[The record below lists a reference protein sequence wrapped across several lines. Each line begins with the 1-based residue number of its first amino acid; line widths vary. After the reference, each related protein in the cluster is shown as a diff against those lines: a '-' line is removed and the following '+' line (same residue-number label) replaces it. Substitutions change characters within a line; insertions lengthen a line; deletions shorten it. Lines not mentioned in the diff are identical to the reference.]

1 MAGRG
6 KSKPKGKVTR
16 KSVKTTTVNTSGG
29 INLPWLNTTITA
41 ADTTGRMWSER
52 RTHQELM
59 SFFGHWVSI
68 CARKNASVCASQK
81 LRLYS
86 ADTSK
91 QGRKIKRREIQRLKE
106 MGGDAANMARFGA
119 VEIES
124 HPILDLLNKPSK
136 YYTAADTAYLRFISK
151 EIVGDSYTLV
161 DDQGSD
167 MAMIPLLPQ
176 YVSAKIG
183 KSGDEQFLEGYLYG
197 RDMTIAKLYP
207 REVIFHSKFAPDPTD
222 PYSGRSP
229 ISDIFPY
236 AQLLTLATISE
247 QARWKNFGMPPVHV
261 EFDANT
267 PLDKMNQQIE
277 SVKRQVQGPG
287 NSGNWLVT
295 SGSKITPLAIK
306 PRDMEYTAGALECA
320 KIIWAAYDIP
330 ESVVRP
336 NEGSL
341 AAAAAGDPAWMRYG
355 ILPRLQRDAD
365 DLTNLLIPMFEGM
378 ETEGY
383 FFAYDNPVAEDEEKK
398 IQTLIQL
405 KMAGA
410 ISVNELREELGREP
424 MEEVAL
430 PTEVADAATEE
441 DQPTETPTPDA
452 KAAPSGDAAAA
463 EQALT
468 GMNGAQVT
476 AISGLASQVANG
488 DLPKDTAVAIAR
500 AAFPMLPESDI
511 DSIFDPLDNF
521 EPPAPEQTQVAE
533 VPEAKGFYDH
543 VCNGCQHTRKTKDA
557 DKLAAVE
564 NALKATMEGWLKR
577 VADLAALGTA
587 EVPPA
592 MQAEL
597 QGILQRYFAEGYRD
611 AAIGESMSPQTVT
624 EQANVYAGERTR
636 LIIEELTNTTNEKL
650 AQIVHQ
656 TAQTGNAR
664 QAVQDIMG
672 PGVNEDR
679 AAVIARTEVAN
690 IQGRVAVQ
698 QIEEA
703 GQEKRWDTLASACP
717 ICLALVDKIVA
728 TYGKNAVPP
737 GVPFMR
743 AGESL
748 TYVDESGTV
757 RTFTAKWDIQNEPA
771 HPNCACI
778 VIGVTPDAN

>member
-1 MAGRG
+1 VAGRG

-16 KSVKTTTVNTSGG
+16 KRAKAVTVNTAGG
-29 INLPWLNTTITA
+29 INMPWLNTTITA
-41 ADTTGRMWSER
+41 ADTTGRMWAER

-86 ADTSK
+86 QDTSK
-91 QGRKIKRREIQRLKE
+91 KGRKVKRREIERIKE

-119 VEIES
+119 IEIED

-136 YYTAADTAYLRFISK
+136 YYTAADTTYLRFISK
-151 EIVGDSYTLV
+151 EIVGDSYTLI
-161 DDQGSD
+161 DDEGAD

-183 KSGDEQFLEGYLYG
+183 KSGDEQYLEGYLYG
-197 RDMTIAKLYP
+197 RDMAIAKLYP
-207 REVIFHSKFAPDPTD
+207 RESIYHTKFAPDPTD

-229 ISDIFPY
+229 VSDIFPY
-236 AQLLTLATISE
+236 AQLLTLATMSE
-247 QARWKNFGMPPVHV
+247 QARWKNFGLPPVHV
-261 EFDANT
+261 DFDPNT
-267 PLDKMNQQIE
+267 SKDQIDQYVE
-277 SVKRQVQGPG
+277 SVKRQVAGVA

-295 SGSKITPLAIK
+295 RGAKITPMAMK
-306 PRDMEYTAGALECA
+306 PRDMEYTAGTVECA

-378 ETEGY
+378 EMEGY

-398 IQTLIQL
+398 VQTLIQL

-430 PTEVADAATEE
+430 STEVADAATETAE
-441 DQPTETPTPDA
+441 EPEEADTP
-452 KAAPSGDAAAA
+452 
-463 EQALT
+463 E
-468 GMNGAQVT
+468 
-476 AISGLASQVANG
+476 
-488 DLPKDTAVAIAR
+488 
-500 AAFPMLPESDI
+500 PE
-511 DSIFDPLDNF
+511 P
-521 EPPAPEQTQVAE
+521 EPEE
-533 VPEAKGFYDH
+533 ENEEPEAKTKHVCFYDSP
-543 VCNGCQHTRKTKDA
+543 CGCCHSDTRVKEV
-557 DKLAAVE
+557 DKLASLEA
-564 NALKATMEGWLKR
+564 ALKSAIDGWLKR
-577 VADLAALGTA
+577 VADMAAVGVT
-587 EVPPA
+587 EVPSL

-611 AAIGESMSPQTVT
+611 AMSGEVMSPQAVT
-624 EQANVYAGERTR
+624 EMSNVYAGERTR
-636 LIIEELTNTTNEKL
+636 LIIEELTNTTNDKL
-650 AQIVHQ
+650 AAIIQR
-656 TAQTGNAR
+656 TTETGNAR

-679 AAVIARTEVAN
+679 AAVIARTEVSN
-690 IQGRVAVQ
+690 IQGSVANA
-698 QIEEA
+698 QIEAA
-703 GQEKRWDTLASACP
+703 GQNRKWDVLASACP

-728 TYGKNAVPP
+728 TYGSNSVPP

-743 AGESL
+743 GGESL
-748 TYVDESGTV
+748 TYVDEGGKV
-757 RTFTAKWDIQNEPA
+757 RTFTAKWDINHNPA
-771 HPNCACI
+771 HPNCACD
-778 VIGVTPDAN
+778 VIGVNPDAN

>member
-81 LRLYS
+81 IRLYS

-91 QGRKIKRREIQRLKE
+91 KGRKIKRREIQRLKE

-151 EIVGDSYTLV
+151 DIVGDSYTLV

-365 DLTNLLIPMFEGM
+365 DLTNLLIPMFDGM

-398 IQTLIQL
+398 VQTLIQL

-430 PTEVADAATEE
+430 PTEVADAATE
-441 DQPTETPTPDA
+441 TEEEETEEPEP
-452 KAAPSGDAAAA
+452 
-463 EQALT
+463 E
-468 GMNGAQVT
+468 
-476 AISGLASQVANG
+476 
-488 DLPKDTAVAIAR
+488 PK
-500 AAFPMLPESDI
+500 PETK
-511 DSIFDPLDNF
+511 PK
-521 EPPAPEQTQVAE
+521 PK
-533 VPEAKGFYDH
+533 PEAKAKYVGFYDSPCGC
-543 VCNGCQHTRKTKDA
+543 CNSGPRVKEVE
-557 DKLAAVE
+557 KLASLE
-564 NALKATMEGWLKR
+564 NALKAAMEGWLKR
-577 VADLAALGTA
+577 VADMAAVGIT
-587 EVPPA
+587 EVPSL

-624 EQANVYAGERTR
+624 EQSNVYAGERTR

-650 AQIVHQ
+650 SQIVQ
-656 TAQTGNAR
+656 QAAETGNAR